1 MDAGTEIYEK
11 TKPTAV
17 REVDGEQVLV
27 EMDDSGKEMLRV
39 HLVNEVGARIFE
51 LINGS
56 RSLQDLSR
64 EICREFDGDPDH
76 IENDLKTFVSELCN
90 MGQIRLRTG
99 KEAR

>member
-1 MDAGTEIYEK
+1 MNSGTEVYEK
-11 TKPTAV
+11 TKPAVV

-27 EMDDSGKEMLRV
+27 EMDESGKEMLRV

-76 IENDLKTFVSELCN
+76 IESDVKTFISELCS
-90 MGQIRLRTG
+90 MGQIRLRAG
-99 KEAR
+99 MEAR